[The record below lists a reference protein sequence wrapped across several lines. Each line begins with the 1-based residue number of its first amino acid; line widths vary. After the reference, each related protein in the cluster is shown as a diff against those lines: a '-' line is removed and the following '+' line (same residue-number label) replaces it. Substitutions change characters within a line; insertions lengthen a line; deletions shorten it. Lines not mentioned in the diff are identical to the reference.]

1 MIPVSVSIIAGANR
15 NRNQRCVGD
24 GRQGAGTVSLRVRAV
39 TEGRKSHRQ
48 DQGRSGADPG
58 GARYP
63 AQIARL
69 AGGAGNE

>member
-1 MIPVSVSIIAGANR
+1 MIPVSVSIIADADR
-15 NRNQRCVGD
+15 NRSQHCMGD

-39 TEGRKSHRQ
+39 TKGRKSHRQ
-48 DQGRSGADPG
+48 GQSRSGADPG

-69 AGGAGNE
+69 AGGTGNE